1 MMREA
6 EIMRRQKRI
15 DQEPEDDDDD
25 FRKYEDYDSEEV
37 YGDENDEIRGV
48 QVNDDSGNPN
58 DIFMT

>member
-1 MMREA
+1 MREA

-48 QVNDDSGNPN
+48 QVNDDSRNPN